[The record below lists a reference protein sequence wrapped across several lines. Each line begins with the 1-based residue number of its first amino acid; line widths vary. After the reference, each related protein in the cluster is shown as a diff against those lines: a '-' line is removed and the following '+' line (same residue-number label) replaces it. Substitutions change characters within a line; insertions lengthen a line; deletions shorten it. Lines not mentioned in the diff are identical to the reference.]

1 MVTERQ
7 GDSMHRIHPRRG
19 RLALITAALCGLAG
33 CGTSV
38 SPTIATIPAPGA
50 GPLSGCSGSITV
62 ASDLPTSGGDASI
75 GGGTEKGVQLA
86 ISEARASH
94 LLGTCDL
101 EYVAMDDASAAKGK
115 HDPAQ
120 GAQNIQQLAANPAVL
135 GVVGPFNSGVAVAE
149 LAIANRAGLAMISPS
164 NTDPGLT
171 IPDSDPVIDTR
182 ALQPSGHI
190 TYYRVVSNDVV
201 QAQVMAEFAVT
212 TRRLRSVYVIDDRDT
227 YGTDLAN
234 YFEQSFTRAGGTV
247 VKRTGLPADTR
258 DFRGALTEARSLGA
272 DAVFFG
278 GVASDGSGLVSAQM
292 KEVGLAA
299 TFLSGD
305 GSVDPQYF
313 IDGGVS
319 GDGGNNKAYASSA
332 PDATDLPSAGS
343 FNALYTRTF
352 SQQPVAYSAYGY
364 DCMSIL
370 LDAIRRVLLAHGGTR
385 ISDPAAFRDA
395 VVAQIGRED
404 WKGTIGE
411 TRFDARGDTL
421 HRAFTI
427 YQATGGSWVGLQTVT
442 AKGG

>member
-1 MVTERQ
+1 
-7 GDSMHRIHPRRG
+7 MHPIRRAPG
-19 RLALITAALCGLAG
+19 LLALVTVALCGLAA

-38 SPTIATIPAPGA
+38 SPTIATVPAPGA

-86 ISEARASH
+86 ISEARAGH
-94 LLGTCDL
+94 LFGSCDV
-101 EYVAMDDASAAKGK
+101 EYIALDDASVAKGK
-115 HDPAQ
+115 HDPAL

-149 LAIANRAGLAMISPS
+149 LAIGNRAGLAMISPS

-171 IPDSDPVIDTR
+171 IPGSDPVIDTR
-182 ALQPSGHI
+182 SLQPSGHI
-190 TYYRVVSNDVV
+190 TYYRIISNDVV

-212 TRRLRSVYVIDDRDT
+212 TQKLHSVYVLDDRDT

-234 YFEQSFTRAGGTV
+234 YFEQSFRKLGGTV
-247 VKRTGLPADTR
+247 VKRTGLPADTK
-258 DFRGALTEARSLGA
+258 DFRAALTEAKSLGA

-278 GVASDGSGLVSAQM
+278 GVASDGSGLVSSQM

-319 GDGGNNKAYASSA
+319 GDGANNKAFASSA
-332 PDATDLPSAGS
+332 PDATNLPSAKA
-343 FNALYTRTF
+343 FNAVYTRTF

-364 DCMSIL
+364 DCTNIL
-370 LDAIRRVLLAHGGTR
+370 LDAIRRVIVANGGTR
-385 ISDPAAFRDA
+385 PTDAAAFRAA
-395 VVAQIGRED
+395 VAAQIGKAD

-411 TRFDARGDTL
+411 TTFDPLGDTS